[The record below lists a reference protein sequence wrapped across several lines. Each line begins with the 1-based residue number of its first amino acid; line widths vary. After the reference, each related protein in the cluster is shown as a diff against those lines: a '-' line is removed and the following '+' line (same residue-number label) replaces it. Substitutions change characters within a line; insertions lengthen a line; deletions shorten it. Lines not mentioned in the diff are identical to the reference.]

1 MLLQAR
7 YDRLWLVH
15 RTALALCCT
24 VLSADGIARRMLLRT
39 GLPGHILGIFVRSAQ
54 LTTIFASLDHPLL
67 NRVVDLRWRA
77 ERAVI
82 AAKDAHTMI
91 TFLCV
96 SSFCGCRTEAHGL
109 SQARLQDLYAASSIR
124 HTPTCCTSRPRHCP
138 LASLTV
144 YFRALVSYPQ
154 MCTATRNARCWR
166 CHMRST
172 SCFCVLVCCNAL
184 EHTCWLHDAERGQV
198 QHLRPSQKGPQACCH
213 DLQP

>member
-1 MLLQAR
+1 MLYCTERRWHSTPDAAAHRLAR
-7 YDRLWLVH
+7 PHPRH
-15 RTALALCCT
+15 LCPLCAT
-24 VLSADGIARRMLLRT
+24 DNNIRK
-39 GLPGHILGIFVRSAQ
+39 PRSS
-54 LTTIFASLDHPLL
+54 TS
-67 NRVVDLRWRA
+67 VVDLRWRA